1 MISSVAGELK
11 MTEWHIENW
20 ISDFQINKIEYSG
33 YWNDEEK
40 EKDKEWYI
48 LDGDFS
54 KMERY
59 LKTTGLSQDFK
70 TCLEVLHTDFNRQIA
85 GVGIDLAAGNLWA
98 TSYFFN
104 SNLTNVD
111 MLYCLEYS
119 EHRLLKIGPAVLD
132 HYCIPKEK
140 VVLALGSF
148 YDLHIDDQSLDFVF
162 MSQAFHHADDP
173 NRLLKEIRR
182 VLKPKGVV
190 IIIGEDVVNWRMVL
204 KFLISAFV
212 PKRCQRW
219 VFGKTFR
226 LIASPNG
233 IYPHDPI
240 LGDHYYTRSEY
251 RSMFSKY
258 GFLMKHVRDHTLQF
272 QSFVLVRA

>member
-1 MISSVAGELK
+1 MA
-11 MTEWHIENW
+11 EWHIEKW
-20 ISDFQINKIEYSG
+20 ISDSQINEIKYSG
-33 YWNDEEK
+33 YWNDEEIEKKK
-40 EKDKEWYI
+40 EYYI
-48 LDGDFS
+48 FDGDFS
-54 KMERY
+54 KMERS

-98 TSYFFN
+98 TVYFFN
-104 SNLTNVD
+104 FNLANVD
-111 MLYCLEYS
+111 KLYCLEYS
-119 EHRLLKIGPAVLD
+119 KHRLLKIGPEVLN
-132 HYCIPKEK
+132 HYRIPKEK

-173 NRLLKEIRR
+173 NRLLKEICR
-182 VLKPKGVV
+182 VLKPEGVV
-190 IIIGEDVVNWRMVL
+190 IIIGEHIVNYRKAQIKHAV

-212 PKRCQRW
+212 PERCQRG
-219 VFGKTFR
+219 VFGKTFTVKR
-226 LIASPNG
+226 LIASPNE
-233 IYPHDPI
+233 IYQPDPI
-240 LGDHYYTRSEY
+240 LGDHYYTYSEY

-258 GFLMKHVRDHTLQF
+258 GFLMKHVRNHTSQF